1 MILNKIQDMYLDA
14 DWWIHA
20 RETGFIMPH
29 GVEARMAHPVNDDA
43 PKAQLDALYAQIE
56 NERLTNMRE
65 AMRDALAQRTRERI
79 AYMGPTPGF
88 MDAPQLL
95 FDREWTHKMAQPQI
109 ENPLPGKEEPWVT
122 SLALEKVEEFGFVI
136 YRLYYGDETEWESFV
151 GKMENGLNSGWQ
163 GVVGSDKIKSKSR
176 LHWIDGREE
185 KIAEGDIGAARKDF
199 KTILSSPSFPSNLQ
213 KSIFLAIT
221 PASFKSFADTR
232 SGDRKGDYRGFL
244 DAVDA
249 DFDAEDEGNKKAYPK
264 GYDGSFKI
272 IDQLVWTDLLAINVI
287 ASGSMTVQDCWTLA
301 TQHPWGVYVG
311 PTTGVKR
318 RQWREMRTVLGYALQ
333 GMEKK

>member
-1 MILNKIQDMYLDA
+1 
-14 DWWIHA
+14 
-20 RETGFIMPH
+20 
-29 GVEARMAHPVNDDA
+29 MAHPVNDDA

-109 ENPLPGKEEPWVT
+109 ENPLVGKEEPWV
-122 SLALEKVEEFGFVI
+122 SGLAPDKVEEFGFVV
-136 YRLYYGDETEWESFV
+136 YRLCYGDEKGWEAFV
-151 GKMENGLNSGWQ
+151 VKIEDGLNSGWQ

-176 LHWIDGREE
+176 LHWIDGRDE
-185 KIAEGDIGAARKDF
+185 KIAEADIGAARKDF
-199 KTILSSPSFPSNLQ
+199 NSILSSPYFPSNLQ
-213 KSIFLAIT
+213 KGIFLAIT
-221 PASFKSFADTR
+221 PTSFKSFADAR

-249 DFDAEDEGNKKAYPK
+249 NFDPEKESNETYPK

-272 IDQLVWTDLLAINVI
+272 IDQLVWTDLLAINAI
-287 ASGSMTVQDCWTLA
+287 APGGSMLA
-301 TQHPWGVYVG
+301 QNYWALAMQHPWGVYVG

-318 RQWREMRTVLGYALQ
+318 RHWREMRTALGLALK
-333 GMEKK
+333 GMEKN